1 MITKFRAKIF
11 KKDFKEYIK
20 NIGMDYSK
28 LKSNEGNIL
37 LCESVGIEQ
46 ATEIEVQK
54 NENYFIIKGRCLKHY

>member
-1 MITKFRAKIF
+1 MTTKFRAKIF

>member
-1 MITKFRAKIF
+1 MTTKFRAKIF
-11 KKDFKEYIK
+11 KKDFKEYVK